1 MTKMKTTTLLFT
13 ILLAG
18 QFAFG
23 QTTKTYSGS
32 FNSRNFKGTSTYSYY
47 EEDEQR
53 VFSGHFSFKSSTGN
67 VSIVGNYNQGLKNGN
82 WKIILTNV
90 LNSDLLLKSIIT
102 ANVSGTFL
110 NGNLNG
116 QWSLERTKLIS
127 LANNGISNYY
137 QSQLNGL
144 SYMFDGKTVDF
155 NKVTKVSETSKAN
168 FKDNHF
174 DGQFTHSINNGKST
188 ITGQFDEN
196 GYLDGVWT
204 VNYYSEGILHFLTK
218 TYQSGVLLTTKE
230 KDNST
235 GVIKTLYDQS
245 FETTEF
251 FQNYNKEENSSFI
264 NEKYYKLVD
273 GNSSNNND
281 KFLNDALSIWYNSSS
296 LSNSCYNFEI
306 EIGTNKLLVY
316 PFKKI
321 EYDEKKTKK
330 YEEELEQKKEEQYRL
345 EETKRQQEEELK
357 REKERIQREFDYSDY
372 GSLQNAVKKEF
383 KAWLLKSEFETA
395 TDFETRIKTQ
405 AEDKYTTIL
414 NQKVD
419 DDLKRKMGRFSFAT
433 IGEYNADIESYAL
446 MFGKTDTINIKVSKQ
461 IAKEFY
467 SAFKKKEQYG
477 QTEIYIYPT
486 KLIMTNNNWKVVD
499 AIIVLN
505 NYWYG
510 SMSGQLEAVK
520 VYKKNENFFYDRV
533 TNNYNTM
540 SKENKPYQMTDF
552 NSVQNSVTLPREVFY
567 LELHLNPT
575 VIEQNLKFNYDDL
588 QISLP
593 KF

>member
-1 MTKMKTTTLLFT
+1 MKISTLLLT
-13 ILLAG
+13 ILLVG

-23 QTTKTYSGS
+23 QTPKTYSGN
-32 FNSRNFKGTSTYSYY
+32 FNSKNFKGTSTYSYY
-47 EEDEQR
+47 EEGEQR
-53 VFSGHFSFKSSTGN
+53 IFSGPFSFKSSTGN
-67 VSIVGNYNQGLKNGN
+67 VSIVGNYKQSLKNGN
-82 WKIILTNV
+82 WKIVLTNV
-90 LNSDLLLKSIIT
+90 LNSDLFFKSTIT
-102 ANVSGTFL
+102 ANVSGSFL

-116 QWSLERTKLIS
+116 QWSLDRTKLIS
-127 LANNGISNYY
+127 FANNGISNYY
-137 QSQLNGL
+137 QQQLNGL
-144 SYMFDGKTVDF
+144 SYLFDGKTVDF
-155 NKVTKVSETSKAN
+155 NKTTKVSETSKAN

-174 DGQFTHSINNGKST
+174 DGQFTHSVNNGKST
-188 ITGQFDEN
+188 ISGQFDEN
-196 GYLDGVWT
+196 GYLNGIWT

-218 TYQSGVLLTTKE
+218 TYQNGVLLTTKE

-235 GVIKTLYDQS
+235 GVTKTLYDQS

-251 FQNYNKEENSSFI
+251 FQNYNKEENSSLI
-264 NEKYYKLVD
+264 NGKYYKLVD

-296 LSNSCYNFEI
+296 LSNSSYNFEI

-316 PFKKI
+316 PVKKI
-321 EYDEKKTKK
+321 EYDEAKTEK
-330 YEEELEQKKEEQYRL
+330 YEEELEQKKEEQEQL
-345 EETKRQQEEELK
+345 EETKKQQEEELK
-357 REKERIQREFDYSDY
+357 REKQRIQREFEYSDY
-372 GSLQNAVKKEF
+372 GSLQTSVKKEF
-383 KAWLLKSEFETA
+383 QAWLLKSDFETA
-395 TDFETRIKTQ
+395 TDFEARIKTQ
-405 AEDKYTTIL
+405 AESKYTTIL

-419 DDLKRKMGRFSFAT
+419 DAFKRKMGRFSFAT
-433 IGEYNADIESYAL
+433 IGEYNADSETYSL
-446 MFGKTDTINIKVSKQ
+446 MWGKTDTVNIKVSKQ

-467 SAFKKKEQYG
+467 SAFKNKEQYG

-486 KLIMTNNNWKVVD
+486 KLVMTNNNWKVVD
-499 AIIVLN
+499 AIIVFN

-510 SMSGQLEAVK
+510 TSSGKLEAVK
-520 VYKKNENFFYDRV
+520 VYKKNETFFYDRE

-552 NSVQNSVTLPREVFY
+552 NSVQNSATLPREVFY

-575 VIEQNLKFNYDDL
+575 TTEQNLKFNYTDL